1 MLRTFFIFLLTI
13 LINQSFTV
21 KVFPDDYKLIDNPY
35 ENDIESDTEEYHYVL
50 TAVSTRGYTDL
61 YKGIVYRS
69 RLCCYYQSSYCYS
82 SSATLNNYTNLTNIN
97 DTNFK
102 ELHHYACIPG
112 KGRGA
117 NIFFNYPR
125 NTPDSVISVRMRLTN
140 IYDEPF
146 DLNFGANQRV
156 LDSFTIPNNS
166 FVIYTFKLDQTNY
179 YLQKD
184 NFTKPYSHT
193 FSFGSSIQLS
203 FSFNH
208 ENKTLYFNSYIV
220 SLDLKKY
227 ILSLSGHAHNH
238 CSPYG
243 CLVGTCS
250 STGSSISDYAYCSYS
265 SSSYYYYGFTECSL
279 WGCIPGSYC
288 DGAGKCNE
296 CDDQCKGCN
305 AGPMNCK
312 SCYITSMNNLWKY
325 HHRGGFNG
333 PCPFEFY
340 PFGLIFMILNIYVIK
355 MFNHPF
361 LLLFSKI
368 FSLYQYIKI
377 FKI

>member
-50 TAVSTRGYTDL
+50 TAVSTKGYTDL

-117 NIFFNYPR
+117 NIFFSYPR

-146 DLNFGANQRV
+146 DLNFGAN
-156 LDSFTIPNNS
+156 LFTSQNIISAINLK
-166 FVIYTFKLDQTNY
+166 FATRK
-179 YLQKD
+179 
-184 NFTKPYSHT
+184 
-193 FSFGSSIQLS
+193 FSID
-203 FSFNH
+203 
-208 ENKTLYFNSYIV
+208 TV
-220 SLDLKKY
+220 
-227 ILSLSGHAHNH
+227 
-238 CSPYG
+238 
-243 CLVGTCS
+243 
-250 STGSSISDYAYCSYS
+250 
-265 SSSYYYYGFTECSL
+265 
-279 WGCIPGSYC
+279 
-288 DGAGKCNE
+288 
-296 CDDQCKGCN
+296 
-305 AGPMNCK
+305 
-312 SCYITSMNNLWKY
+312 
-325 HHRGGFNG
+325 RG
-333 PCPFEFY
+333 
-340 PFGLIFMILNIYVIK
+340 
-355 MFNHPF
+355 
-361 LLLFSKI
+361 
-368 FSLYQYIKI
+368 
-377 FKI
+377 